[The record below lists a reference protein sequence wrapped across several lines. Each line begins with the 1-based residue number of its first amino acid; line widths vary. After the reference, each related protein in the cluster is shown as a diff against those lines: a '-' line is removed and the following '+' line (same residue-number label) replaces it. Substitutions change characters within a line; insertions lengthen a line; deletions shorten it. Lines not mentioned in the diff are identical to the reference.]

1 MKRITP
7 EPQTPAANRE
17 PVAPQLQEPAGA
29 GEASAVPAPT
39 AARGKLKPEQKSII
53 RHVVSHVILISLL
66 VLVLVPYIMVVSASF
81 RRGNYAPSG
90 LFPDKVSLEHWK
102 YVLGIPY
109 QEIANPATGET
120 HVVQA
125 ETPPLLWFWNSI
137 KVSSIA
143 SAAIILLSGTAAYA
157 FARLKFK
164 FKSVTLSSLL
174 ILQMFPMVLALVAI
188 YSILDF
194 LGQYVRWLGL
204 NTQPGLILVY
214 LGGISGYIWMIKGY
228 FETIPESMEE
238 SARIDG
244 ASQFQTFMRILLPMS
259 LPIFAVVFILSFIA
273 FMSEYP
279 VASIV
284 LQARS
289 NWTLAVG
296 ANSFLAE
303 HEKLWGRFSALAVLS
318 GLPITVMF
326 LLCQKFIVGGLTS
339 GGAKE

>member
-1 MKRITP
+1 MTP
-7 EPQTPAANRE
+7 
-17 PVAPQLQEPAGA
+17 
-29 GEASAVPAPT
+29 
-39 AARGKLKPEQKSII
+39 KQKSVMRLGI
-53 RHVVSHVILISLL
+53 SHVLIIGMLA
-66 VLVLVPYIMVVSASF
+66 LVLVPYIIVLSASV

-90 LFPDKVSLEHWK
+90 LLPDNVSLEHWK

-109 QEIANPATGET
+109 QEVVNSATGET
-120 HVVQA
+120 RTIKA

-137 KVSSIA
+137 KVSAAASIG
-143 SAAIILLSGTAAYA
+143 IILLSGTAAYA
-157 FARLKFK
+157 FARLHFK
-164 FKSVTLSSLL
+164 FKSATLGALL

-188 YSILDF
+188 YVILDF
-194 LGQYVRWLGL
+194 TGQYVHWLGL
-204 NTQPGLILVY
+204 NTQLGLIMVY

-228 FETIPESMEE
+228 FDTIPASMEE

-244 ASQFQTFMRILLPMS
+244 ASQFQTFVQILLPIS

-296 ANSFLAE
+296 ANSFLPE
-303 HEKLWGRFSALAVLS
+303 HEQLWGRFAALAVLS
-318 GLPITVMF
+318 GVPITIMF
-326 LLCQKFIVGGLTS
+326 LVCQKYIVGGLTS
-339 GGAKE
+339 GGVKE